1 MEKSDMMIQLIG
13 SLSGIKTIP
22 HISTTP
28 TLIHTSFIS
37 RTPQFSTSGPT
48 NNTLN
53 LHTHPAIFSEEAKN
67 QTAVILSN
75 EEFLLISFCYHLN
88 RDHSR

>member
-22 HISTTP
+22 HICKTP

-53 LHTHPAIFSEEAKN
+53 SVVTVVQFHSEAGGIQYIFAYK
-67 QTAVILSN
+67 
-75 EEFLLISFCYHLN
+75 
-88 RDHSR
+88 

>member
-22 HISTTP
+22 HICTTP

-53 LHTHPAIFSEEAKN
+53 SAVTVVEFVSGAVEIQLIFA
-67 QTAVILSN
+67 
-75 EEFLLISFCYHLN
+75 FG
-88 RDHSR
+88 